1 MSAALS
7 TVRPEFVEGLS
18 FLFTHL
24 KLKGSPST
32 SSGRTK
38 ELTTTALIVAAG
50 SGSRMGGDVPKQFRL
65 LGGKPVLRW
74 AVESLIRHPAV
85 QQVRVVAG
93 QGQLD
98 RAGDALDGLDVGE
111 FIEGGAERAD
121 SVRAGLAS
129 IEGDAVLV
137 HDAARPFCPAAVID
151 RLLASLEF
159 FEGAA
164 PVLPVGDTLARIGD
178 TLGEAVDRTGLARV
192 QTPQAF
198 RLGALRSAYELWKG
212 PSPTD
217 ETTVVRAASMNV
229 AAVEG
234 DPALEKLTLPADF
247 ERAEQW
253 LAGRLIPRTGMGFD
267 VHAFSGE
274 GPVTLGGIQVPHS
287 RGLAGHSDAD
297 VVLHAITDALLGA
310 AGLGD
315 IGEHFPPSDA
325 RWKGADSSLFLAHAV
340 ELLREKGALIDH
352 IDCTV
357 IAEGPK
363 IGPHRAA
370 MRARIAEIAGLS
382 VDQVSV
388 KATTTEGL
396 GFTGRREGIAAQA
409 VASIRMGI

>member
-1 MSAALS
+1 
-7 TVRPEFVEGLS
+7 
-18 FLFTHL
+18 
-24 KLKGSPST
+24 
-32 SSGRTK
+32 
-38 ELTTTALIVAAG
+38 
-50 SGSRMGGDVPKQFRL
+50 MGGGVPKQFRV

-74 AVESLIRHPAV
+74 AVECFARHPAV
-85 QQVRVVAG
+85 RAVRVVVG
-93 QGQLD
+93 HD
-98 RAGDALDGLDVGE
+98 HVDDAAAALNGIDVGAL
-111 FIEGGAERAD
+111 IPGGAERAD
-121 SVRAGLAS
+121 SVRAGL
-129 IEGDAVLV
+129 EQLRGDAVLV
-137 HDAARPFCPAAVID
+137 HDAARPFCPPAIID

-164 PVLPVGDTLARIGD
+164 PVLPVGDTLARGGESLGD
-178 TLGEAVDRTGLARV
+178 PVDRAGLVRV

-198 RLGALRSAYELWKG
+198 RLDALKSAYEHWSG

-217 ETTVVRAASMNV
+217 ETTVLRAAGMTVTS
-229 AAVEG
+229 VEG

-253 LAGRLIPRTGMGFD
+253 LAGRLARRAGTGRD
-267 VHAFSGE
+267 VHAFAGQ
-274 GPVTLGGIQVPHS
+274 GPIMLGGIEIPHD

-325 RWKGADSSLFLAHAV
+325 RWKGADSALFLAHAAD
-340 ELLREKGALIDH
+340 LLRGKGAIIDH
-352 IDCTV
+352 IDCTI
-357 IAEGPK
+357 IAEAPKVGPY
-363 IGPHRAA
+363 RSA
-370 MRARIAEIAGLS
+370 MRYRIAEIAGLR

-409 VASIRMGI
+409 VASIRMGF